1 MNLVFLVLRELAKLK
16 VREVESFTVRDK
28 VTRLVQANMNVKE
41 FTLMST

>member
-28 VTRLVQANMNVKE
+28 VPS
-41 FTLMST
+41 STG